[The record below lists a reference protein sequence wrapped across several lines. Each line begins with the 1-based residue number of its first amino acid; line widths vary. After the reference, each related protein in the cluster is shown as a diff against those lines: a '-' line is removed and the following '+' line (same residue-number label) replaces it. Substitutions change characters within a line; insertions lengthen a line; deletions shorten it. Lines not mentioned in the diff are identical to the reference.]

1 MTRQEVG
8 GVVRIG
14 RRIPVVLA
22 GAIAVTLVGGVAA
35 AVTTTHFTG
44 AKACVTSGGALRLS
58 VGGKCATGQTA
69 VTLGAQGATGATGA
83 RGPKGATGARGPA
96 GATGPAGSAT
106 RINLS
111 QFLVDTPS
119 THYLGSAGP
128 VSLIATCGGT
138 TLIPSLTITFVG
150 GTQSLSYTDTDIA
163 SNEGGA
169 PAVVLSHG
177 TVASLATGTL
187 PADVTDGT
195 VDATRSDVI
204 TLIVT
209 AQNGTAV
216 TATLDVEVNATAGD
230 TACTVN
236 GTLAAA

>member
-1 MTRQEVG
+1 
-8 GVVRIG
+8 VRIG

-69 VTLGAQGATGATGA
+69 VTLGAQGA
-83 RGPKGATGARGPA
+83 KGATGARGPA

-209 AQNGTAV
+209 AQNGAAV

>member
-1 MTRQEVG
+1 
-8 GVVRIG
+8 VRIG
-14 RRIPVVLA
+14 RRVPVVLA
-22 GAIAVTLVGGVAA
+22 SALVVTLIGGVAA
-35 AVTTTHFTG
+35 AVTSSAPT

-58 VGGKCATGQTA
+58 VGGKCANGQTA
-69 VTLGAQGATGATGA
+69 VTLGATGPKGATGATGA
-83 RGPKGATGARGPA
+83 RGPKGATGARGPKGDT
-96 GATGPAGSAT
+96 GAAGSAT
-106 RINLS
+106 RVDLN

-138 TLIPSLTITFVG
+138 TAIPSVILTFVG
-150 GTQSLSYTDTDIA
+150 GTQSLSYTDTDVA

-169 PAVVLSHG
+169 AAVTLAHG
-177 TVASLATGTL
+177 TVASLGTGTL

-195 VDATRSDVI
+195 TNATRSDVI

-209 AQNGTAV
+209 AQDGTPV
-216 TATLDVEVNATAGD
+216 TATLDVEVNATPGD
-230 TACTVN
+230 TACAVN

>member
-1 MTRQEVG
+1 
-8 GVVRIG
+8 
-14 RRIPVVLA
+14 
-22 GAIAVTLVGGVAA
+22 
-35 AVTTTHFTG
+35 
-44 AKACVTSGGALRLS
+44 
-58 VGGKCATGQTA
+58 
-69 VTLGAQGATGATGA
+69 
-83 RGPKGATGARGPA
+83 
-96 GATGPAGSAT
+96 
-106 RINLS
+106 
-111 QFLVDTPS
+111 
-119 THYLGSAGP
+119 
-128 VSLIATCGGT
+128 
-138 TLIPSLTITFVG
+138 
-150 GTQSLSYTDTDIA
+150 
-163 SNEGGA
+163 
-169 PAVVLSHG
+169 VVLSHG

>member
-8 GVVRIG
+8 GVVRFG

-169 PAVVLSHG
+169 PDVVLSHG

-209 AQNGTAV
+209 AQNGAAV